1 MAAAVAAASLRV
13 LVLVVLA
20 ALAVAEMGVL
30 LVLRELLEQP
40 TLAVVAGR
48 LDRLALWV
56 VLAGLEW
63 LLFPF
68 HPAITLGQ

>member
-1 MAAAVAAASLRV
+1 MVAVVAAASLLAV
-13 LVLVVLA
+13 ASPALVGLAVVVLA
-20 ALAVAEMGVL
+20 VL
-30 LVLRELLEQP
+30 LVLPELLELP
-40 TLAVVAGR
+40 ILVVAAVR

-56 VLAGLEW
+56 VLAGLGW